1 MFGRRDIGCVAAEGR
16 EDGEVHVVPIFVC
29 KVRKEEGRVGAVDNK
44 ATREAALLM
53 GGEGRLPG

>member
-1 MFGRRDIGCVAAEGR
+1 MIDVWQVGSCRR
-16 EDGEVHVVPIFVC
+16 EDREVHVVLIFVC
-29 KVRKEEGRVGAVDNK
+29 KVRKEEGRVDAVDNK